1 MDCLQKCHSRVCF
14 SISNN
19 FTLSFF
25 LLTYPASCVQ
35 SDEPCRWASIWPLPS
50 CPSLVSHPPLP
61 LSLSLSCDIEE
72 MRWMGS
78 MSNPAWGAAMD
89 LLRWLCAITLH
100 LRCWLEQ
107 AHRLSILNHGDFVIT
122 SISWRRDLW
131 GVAEVGDMVAGGD
144 DATDGASLILKSGR
158 WWGDVVA
165 AMENSGVKR
174 WERREYYCPLRLKY
188 LTVVLLWAGDIYNV
202 IFRIWYFVVAFIKK
216 VGHFAMAYMTPIFPS
231 LLLLMDTDILG
242 WLASFTEKTFEISPI
257 TQMNLT
263 CQGIGLLL

>member
-158 WWGDVVA
+158 WWGDDVMWWLPWKTLVWKDEKEESIIVRCDWNIWRWCFCERVTST
-165 AMENSGVKR
+165 MSFSGFGI
-174 WERREYYCPLRLKY
+174 
-188 LTVVLLWAGDIYNV
+188 LLW
-202 IFRIWYFVVAFIKK
+202 
-216 VGHFAMAYMTPIFPS
+216 H
-231 LLLLMDTDILG
+231 L
-242 WLASFTEKTFEISPI
+242 
-257 TQMNLT
+257 
-263 CQGIGLLL
+263 